1 MLGPYSSG
9 LTQAMPLSSSR
20 STRCRWWRGTAQR
33 ASSSQKPTATTLD
46 QYLVDTIE
54 LAAAN
59 AGKLGQGGRRG
70 HSGVAFISLTAVIAP
85 LSCPETMSC
94 LLRCAM
100 AQVPRL

>member
-1 MLGPYSSG
+1 MVEGNGAARELFTKAYRHIF
-9 LTQAMPLSSSR
+9 AV
-20 STRCRWWRGTAQR
+20 
-33 ASSSQKPTATTLD
+33 PTTPD
-46 QYLVDTIE
+46 QYLIDAIE

-59 AGKLGQGGRRG
+59 EGKLGQGGRRG

-100 AQVPRL
+100 AQVSRL